1 MAQIVFR
8 HLSGSRASEVDIV
21 DLGAHRELILGR
33 ATSAAVRFDPR
44 ADRTVGRHHA
54 RIIPEK
60 ESRFVLADLASANGT
75 FLNGKRVESPVPLT
89 AGDVIQL
96 GESGPRIEVLIELV
110 AVPGDTL

>member
-1 MAQIVFR
+1 MTQLVFR
-8 HLSGSRASEVDIV
+8 HLSGTRASEIDIV

-44 ADRTVGRHHA
+44 RDRAVGRYHA
-54 RIIPEK
+54 RIVPEQ

-75 FLNGKRVESPVPLT
+75 FVNGRRVEQPVTLH

-96 GESGPRIEVLIELV
+96 GEAGPRVEVLIEI
-110 AVPGDTL
+110 VPVTGDL